1 MLPAPEADSHG
12 DSHGDRQA
20 RPGAGRAHPPLLIAL
35 AVLVALEG
43 LLVAA
48 AAVWLLVELLT
59 VRPESYASAVAIL
72 VLVVLATVW
81 VFATA
86 VGALRARGWSRGSAV
101 TIQVLQIA
109 VAVGCFQ
116 GLYAEPVL
124 GWALV
129 IPALAG
135 IVLALTP
142 QVVRAVSRNTEQH
155 E

>member
-1 MLPAPEADSHG
+1 MLPAPDG
-12 DSHGDRQA
+12 DAPDA
-20 RPGAGRAHPPLLIAL
+20 RRAHPPLLIAL
-35 AVLVALEG
+35 AVLLGLEG

-48 AAVWLLVELLT
+48 VAVWLLVELLT

-72 VLVVLATVW
+72 VLVVLAAVW

-86 VGALRARGWSRGSAV
+86 LGAVGGRGWSRGSAV

-124 GWALV
+124 GWTLLL
-129 IPALAG
+129 PALAG
-135 IVLALTP
+135 VVLALTP
-142 QVVRAVSRNTEQH
+142 QVVRATARNTEQH